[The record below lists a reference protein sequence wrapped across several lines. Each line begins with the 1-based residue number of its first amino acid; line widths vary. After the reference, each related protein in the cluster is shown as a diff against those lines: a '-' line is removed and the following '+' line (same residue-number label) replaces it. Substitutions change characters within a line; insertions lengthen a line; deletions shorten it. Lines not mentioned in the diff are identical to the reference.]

1 MKKGSPNPVDEREP
15 QHVFEA
21 VKSLGLQYVVIT
33 SVTRDDIADGGA
45 SQFVRTI
52 EILHHQGKGVSVEV
66 LIPDFGGSSKALRAV
81 VQVRPEV
88 LNHNMET
95 VHRLYPEVR
104 PGADYSRSL
113 KLLFD
118 VKRIDPEIV
127 TKSGLM
133 LGLGESKE
141 EIIETMS
148 DLREANC
155 DLLTIGQY
163 LQPTPKH
170 HPVVA
175 FVLPE
180 EFSEYEKIGKKMG
193 FAELL
198 LIKANQDNL
207 DKETLTEG
215 LQPIFSSAEEMSSLI
230 NSILD
235 ISKLE
240 DGEMPVSLTAV
251 NGLQLIKDL
260 CEQFGP
266 QAEGMGVNLSFEPE
280 SDAIMTRAD
289 KQLLSRIL
297 QNLITNAFKHTA
309 TGTNVTVSIKSH
321 GSNVVFCVADNGPGI
336 PEEYRDKIFG
346 KFFQIETDTK
356 GKKYGVGLGLAF
368 CKMAVEAQDGSIW
381 VESEH
386 GKGSTFKVS
395 LEAIEA

>member
-1 MKKGSPNPVDEREP
+1 MDKPKRILIVDDEKLNRELLEDLVVSFRYKP
-15 QHVFEA
+15 EMAEDGVEA
-21 VKSLGLQYVVIT
+21 IAKLKL
-33 SVTRDDIADGGA
+33 DIDLVLLDVMMPRMDG
-45 SQFVRTI
+45 F
-52 EILHHQGKGVSVEV
+52 EV
-66 LIPDFGGSSKALRAV
+66 LKHMKADSSLRHIPVIMISALDEMKSV
-81 VQVRPEV
+81 VRCIEK
-88 LNHNMET
+88 
-95 VHRLYPEVR
+95 
-104 PGADYSRSL
+104 GADEYLTKPFNS
-113 KLLFD
+113 KLL
-118 VKRIDPEIV
+118 KARIGACLEKKHLRDREQQLHAELLESYEALQKAEQARDALFHMIV
-127 TKSGLM
+127 HDLKNPLTGM
-133 LGLGESKE
+133 L
-141 EIIETMS
+141 
-148 DLREANC
+148 
-155 DLLTIGQY
+155 
-163 LQPTPKH
+163 
-170 HPVVA
+170 
-175 FVLPE
+175 
-180 EFSEYEKIGKKMG
+180 G

-235 ISKLE
+235 ISRLE
-240 DGEMPVSLTAV
+240 ADEMPVSLTAV

-260 CEQFGP
+260 CEQFDP

-280 SDAIMTRAD
+280 SDAIMTQAD

-297 QNLITNAFKHTA
+297 QNLLTNAFKHTA
-309 TGTNVTVSIKSH
+309 TGTNVTLSAKRH

>member
-1 MKKGSPNPVDEREP
+1 MDKPKRILIVDDEKLNRELLEDLVVSFGHKP
-15 QHVFEA
+15 EMAEDGVEA
-21 VKSLGLQYVVIT
+21 IAKLKL
-33 SVTRDDIADGGA
+33 DIDLVLLDVMMPRMDG
-45 SQFVRTI
+45 F
-52 EILHHQGKGVSVEV
+52 EV
-66 LIPDFGGSSKALRAV
+66 LKHMKADSSLRHIPVIMISALDEMKSV
-81 VQVRPEV
+81 VRCIEK
-88 LNHNMET
+88 
-95 VHRLYPEVR
+95 
-104 PGADYSRSL
+104 GADEYLTKPFNS
-113 KLLFD
+113 KLL
-118 VKRIDPEIV
+118 KARIGACLEKKHLRDREQQLHAELLESYEALQKAEQARDALFHMIV
-127 TKSGLM
+127 HDLKNPLTGM
-133 LGLGESKE
+133 L
-141 EIIETMS
+141 
-148 DLREANC
+148 
-155 DLLTIGQY
+155 
-163 LQPTPKH
+163 
-170 HPVVA
+170 
-175 FVLPE
+175 
-180 EFSEYEKIGKKMG
+180 G

-240 DGEMPVSLTAV
+240 ADEMPVSLTAV

-260 CEQFGP
+260 CEQFSP

-309 TGTNVTVSIKSH
+309 TGTNVTVSVKSH

-356 GKKYGVGLGLAF
+356 GKKYGAGLGLAF